1 MSTQNIAHELK
12 AAANAG
18 GKPMTTLGVIAIILG
33 FLAMLAPGITGISI
47 ALLLGVLVLGAG
59 ILRMLWAFQ
68 AGSLGLGILKFALGG
83 LTLACGL
90 ALVGNPL
97 FASGVLTIVLALY
110 FICDGLS
117 EIVAGFGRGFGSG
130 GGWLLF
136 GGVISILLGGMLWAQ
151 FPLAGAWAMG
161 ILVGIKLFCIGLIM
175 VTGGSAVRNLAKD

>member
-1 MSTQNIAHELK
+1 MSTQNITHELTE
-12 AAANAG
+12 AANVG
-18 GKPMTTLGVIAIILG
+18 GKRMTTLGVIAIILG
-33 FLAMLAPGITGISI
+33 ILALLAPGITGISI
-47 ALLLGVLVLGAG
+47 AFLLGFLVLGGG

-68 AGSLGLGILKFALGG
+68 SGSLGQGILKFALGG

-97 FASGVLTIVLALY
+97 FASGVLTVVLALY
-110 FICDGLS
+110 FIFDGLS
-117 EIVAGFGRGFGSG
+117 EIVAGFGRGVGSG

-151 FPLAGAWAMG
+151 FPLSGAWAMG

-175 VTGGSAVRNLAKD
+175 VTGGSAVRQLAKE